1 VRGCEGRSESH
12 LSDSASEREITGR
25 KRRLQALQQQ
35 QQQQQQQPVKPQ
47 QRKSASKNIAASV
60 ASGD

>member
-12 LSDSASEREITGR
+12 LSDSASEREIAGR

-35 QQQQQQQPVKPQ
+35 QQQQQQPVKPF

-60 ASGD
+60 ASVD